1 MCLSFCAALL
11 SIYWSDTVRRAIAV
25 SRAIS
30 GHTRSTAAAWPSFSL
45 LEARKPFGSKFGRR
59 RQPQ

>member
-30 GHTRSTAAAWPSFSL
+30 GHTRSTEAAWPSFSL
-45 LEARKPFGSKFGRR
+45 QARKLGSKFGRQ
-59 RQPQ
+59 RQHQ